1 MKYLVTYIIGLV
13 FGILISA
20 IFILYFVEIKNIF
33 LTNSLTETNITEH
46 FKDNYYPYE
55 SKQLNILDIEDQK
68 DIDNKNI
75 IYNESSK
82 DRYIISNF
90 LKTPELIFIISSYQ
104 DSIQENIEGLKWKID
119 NKSKYI
125 NDIIVS
131 KEPTKNR
138 YIYNSLAYGYNL
150 NDISVEFNNNYNSLI
165 NNFGFLFTLKINEIE
180 NSNIL
185 IINNENYNET
195 ISINIK
201 KQQNSNKNNNE
212 IINIANNYGII
223 DNSNIVNDIEDN
235 NNMDNYNLKAYE
247 CLYDIE
253 ILINTRKYY
262 INNISEHVLKEDYVF
277 LGLIVDKT
285 NLYFHIND
293 TIYDFRR
300 LDNSDISVDSSFY
313 INENKGCDIILYSAA
328 LLINDLNI
336 KKNIEKYKTYNKYN
350 LNNKMNI

>member
-1 MKYLVTYIIGLV
+1 ML
-13 FGILISA
+13 
-20 IFILYFVEIKNIF
+20 
-33 LTNSLTETNITEH
+33 
-46 FKDNYYPYE
+46 
-55 SKQLNILDIEDQK
+55 
-68 DIDNKNI
+68 
-75 IYNESSK
+75 
-82 DRYIISNF
+82 
-90 LKTPELIFIISSYQ
+90 
-104 DSIQENIEGLKWKID
+104 W
-119 NKSKYI
+119 
-125 NDIIVS
+125 
-131 KEPTKNR
+131 
-138 YIYNSLAYGYNL
+138 
-150 NDISVEFNNNYNSLI
+150 
-165 NNFGFLFTLKINEIE
+165 
-180 NSNIL
+180 
-185 IINNENYNET
+185 
-195 ISINIK
+195 
-201 KQQNSNKNNNE
+201 NNNE

-262 INNISEHVLKEDYVF
+262 INNISEHILKEDYVF
-277 LGLIVDKT
+277 LALIVDKT

>member
-1 MKYLVTYIIGLV
+1 MNYLVTYIIGLV
-13 FGILISA
+13 FGILISV
-20 IFILYFVEIKNIF
+20 IFILYFVEIKNII
-33 LTNSLTETNITEH
+33 LSNSLIETNITEH

-55 SKQLNILDIEDQK
+55 NKQLNILDIKDQK
-68 DIDNKNI
+68 EIDDKNI

-82 DRYIISNF
+82 DKYVISNF

-125 NDIIVS
+125 NDIILS

-150 NDISVEFNNNYNSLI
+150 NDISLEFNNNYNSLI

-180 NSNIL
+180 NSDIL

-201 KQQNSNKNNNE
+201 KQQNSNKNNKD

-223 DNSNIVNDIEDN
+223 DNINIENDIGDN
-235 NNMDNYNLKAYE
+235 NNMNNYNLKVYE

-262 INNISEHVLKEDYVF
+262 INNISENILKEDYIF
-277 LGLIVDKT
+277 LALIVDKT

-300 LDNSDISVDSSFY
+300 LDESDIYVDSSFY
-313 INENKGCDIILYSAA
+313 INENKKCDIILYSAA

>member
-1 MKYLVTYIIGLV
+1 MNYLVTYIIGLV
-13 FGILISA
+13 FGILISV
-20 IFILYFVEIKNIF
+20 IFILYFVEIKNII
-33 LTNSLTETNITEH
+33 LSNSLIETNITEH

-55 SKQLNILDIEDQK
+55 NKQLNILDIKDQK
-68 DIDNKNI
+68 EIDDKNI

-82 DRYIISNF
+82 DKYVISNF

-125 NDIIVS
+125 NDIILS

-150 NDISVEFNNNYNSLI
+150 NDISLEFNNNYNSLI

-180 NSNIL
+180 NSDIL

-201 KQQNSNKNNNE
+201 KQENSNKNNKD

-223 DNSNIVNDIEDN
+223 DNINIENDIYDN
-235 NNMDNYNLKAYE
+235 NNMNNYNLKVYE

-262 INNISEHVLKEDYVF
+262 INNISENILKEDYIF
-277 LGLIVDKT
+277 LALIVDKT

-300 LDNSDISVDSSFY
+300 LDESDIYVDSSFY
-313 INENKGCDIILYSAA
+313 INENKKCDIILYSAA

>member
-68 DIDNKNI
+68 DIDN
-75 IYNESSK
+75 NESSK

-195 ISINIK
+195 ISIIIK

>member
-1 MKYLVTYIIGLV
+1 MNYLVTYIIGLV
-13 FGILISA
+13 FGILISV
-20 IFILYFVEIKNIF
+20 IFILYFVEIKNII
-33 LTNSLTETNITEH
+33 LSNSLIETNITEH

-55 SKQLNILDIEDQK
+55 NKQLNILDIKDQK
-68 DIDNKNI
+68 EIDDKNI

-82 DRYIISNF
+82 DKYVISNF

-125 NDIIVS
+125 NDIILS

-150 NDISVEFNNNYNSLI
+150 NDISLEFNNNYNSLI

-180 NSNIL
+180 NSDIL

-201 KQQNSNKNNNE
+201 KQENSNKNNNE

-223 DNSNIVNDIEDN
+223 DNINIENDIGDN
-235 NNMDNYNLKAYE
+235 NNMNNYNLKVYE

-262 INNISEHVLKEDYVF
+262 INNISENILKEDYIF
-277 LGLIVDKT
+277 LALIVDKT

-300 LDNSDISVDSSFY
+300 LDESDIYVDSSFY
-313 INENKGCDIILYSAA
+313 INENKKCDIILYSAA

>member
-1 MKYLVTYIIGLV
+1 MNYLVTYIIGLV

-20 IFILYFVEIKNIF
+20 IFILYFVEIKNIIV
-33 LTNSLTETNITEH
+33 TNSVIETNITEH

-55 SKQLNILDIEDQK
+55 SKQLNILDIKDQK
-68 DIDNKNI
+68 EFDDKNI

-150 NDISVEFNNNYNSLI
+150 NDISLEFNNNYNSLI

-180 NSNIL
+180 NSDIL

-201 KQQNSNKNNNE
+201 KQQNSNKNNKE

-223 DNSNIVNDIEDN
+223 DNINIENDIYDN
-235 NNMDNYNLKAYE
+235 NNINNYNLKVYE
-247 CLYDIE
+247 FLYDIE

-262 INNISEHVLKEDYVF
+262 INNISENILKEDYIF
-277 LGLIVDKT
+277 LALIVDKT

-300 LDNSDISVDSSFY
+300 LDDGDIYVDSSFY
-313 INENKGCDIILYSAA
+313 INENKKCDIILYSAA

>member
-125 NDIIVS
+125 NDIIV
-131 KEPTKNR
+131 KWNPNVCT
-138 YIYNSLAYGYNL
+138 
-150 NDISVEFNNNYNSLI
+150 
-165 NNFGFLFTLKINEIE
+165 T
-180 NSNIL
+180 
-185 IINNENYNET
+185 
-195 ISINIK
+195 
-201 KQQNSNKNNNE
+201 Q
-212 IINIANNYGII
+212 
-223 DNSNIVNDIEDN
+223 
-235 NNMDNYNLKAYE
+235 
-247 CLYDIE
+247 
-253 ILINTRKYY
+253 
-262 INNISEHVLKEDYVF
+262 
-277 LGLIVDKT
+277 
-285 NLYFHIND
+285 
-293 TIYDFRR
+293 
-300 LDNSDISVDSSFY
+300 
-313 INENKGCDIILYSAA
+313 
-328 LLINDLNI
+328 
-336 KKNIEKYKTYNKYN
+336 
-350 LNNKMNI
+350 